1 MPRKPTSNAHDV
13 NRQTVEQLSDML
25 GRLRETGALAGRLED
40 RVIVRRDHLS
50 KVLGEELGD
59 WLSSAQLIYK
69 TGEWSGS
76 LRPFPSRSTYQNW
89 IFIRCASLQANIYV
103 GHEDPQIEIP
113 FEAELRSLL
122 LAIKPPKHDAVQA
135 LLKLCESDAWF
146 ELNKVEIG
154 QALRDWFNRSRDSGS
169 TEDDEV

>member
-1 MPRKPTSNAHDV
+1 MFNSP
-13 NRQTVEQLSDML
+13 L
-25 GRLRETGALAGRLED
+25 
-40 RVIVRRDHLS
+40 VINKLVF
-50 KVLGEELGD
+50 V
-59 WLSSAQLIYK
+59 
-69 TGEWSGS
+69 
-76 LRPFPSRSTYQNW
+76 
-89 IFIRCASLQANIYV
+89 
-103 GHEDPQIEIP
+103 EIP

-122 LAIKPPKHDAVQA
+122 LAIKPPKHDAAQA